1 MNLTGAESSPTIAE
15 IYILDD
21 HIKVVLEIYIGDLMV
36 FQNLLSDEI
45 LQEFLPDQAP
55 FSERFRRFYRED
67 FQFVTESGLK
77 LRPEISLIEPRIRI
91 DRTTPYYYMLNP
103 MFRPTP
109 PPEDKRVLYVE
120 LIYPFTER
128 PRELAIVPPLD
139 GRGDARNTIGFIAYH
154 KAVPIIDFRYL
165 SQGEKLTLDWEDPW
179 YSKFDNPNLAR
190 HHKIGLMSFLYVE
203 PYEVR
208 HEILTRVKDL
218 EGWMDLGLHGDRF
231 IEPDEFEGLKRRIG
245 EFFLTKNPVVID
257 GRPYRPILDR
267 MDYIRIGL
275 SGIEFLRQPEPLEIS
290 MAIAGVILT
299 YITEEIPQEVTV
311 EWELFNDRIQNV
323 PDLPLINVPPA

>member
-1 MNLTGAESSPTIAE
+1 
-15 IYILDD
+15 
-21 HIKVVLEIYIGDLMV
+21 
-36 FQNLLSDEI
+36 
-45 LQEFLPDQAP
+45 
-55 FSERFRRFYRED
+55 
-67 FQFVTESGLK
+67 
-77 LRPEISLIEPRIRI
+77 
-91 DRTTPYYYMLNP
+91 